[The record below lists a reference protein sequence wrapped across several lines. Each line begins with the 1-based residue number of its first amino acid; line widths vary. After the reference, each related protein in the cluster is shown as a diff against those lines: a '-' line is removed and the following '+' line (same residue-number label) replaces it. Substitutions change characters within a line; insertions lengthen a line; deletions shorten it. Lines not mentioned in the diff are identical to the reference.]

1 MPLVKTI
8 LFAADFSDSSRQAFR
23 LACSLAREGESRILV
38 VHVLE
43 AVHIVMEPIVSGQ
56 SAARFSI
63 DERYGGYHEAVKER
77 LRETYVPNSQID
89 IQYQT
94 RDGAPAEEILRAAEE
109 IGADLI
115 AMGTHGRTGLSRIRA
130 GSVAETVL
138 REARCPVLAL
148 RSTDSVKEPAR
159 DVRVILAAIDFSD
172 DSEDAARVARS
183 IAAHLGARL
192 VLLYVAPMDVVVPGV
207 VPMVFDL
214 QPDRDSLAALK
225 TQLEGPDLKAPIEVV
240 LRQGVA
246 ASEILSEA
254 ETMGCDLIVIGTHGR
269 TGVVRLLM
277 GSVAETVLRR
287 ASCPVLMIK
296 PAAHVRRSTA
306 ESELYQGSTHTTDG
320 DTPPSPSVTP
330 TSSVSDL
337 SAKSKTGTHH

>member
-8 LFAADFSDSSRQAFR
+8 LFAADFSESSRQAFR

-43 AVHIVMEPIVSGQ
+43 AVHIAMEPIASGP
-56 SAARFSI
+56 SAAPFSI

-77 LRETYVPNSQID
+77 LRETYVPTTQID

-94 RDGAPAEEILRAAEE
+94 RDGAPAEEILRVAEE

-138 REARCPVLAL
+138 REARCPVLAI
-148 RSTDSVKEPAR
+148 RSTDAVKEP
-159 DVRVILAAIDFSD
+159 VREVRAILAAIDFSD
-172 DSEDAARVARS
+172 DSKDAARVARS

-192 VLLYVAPMDVVVPGV
+192 VLLHVATMDVVPGV
-207 VPMVFDL
+207 VPMVYDL
-214 QPDRDSLAALK
+214 QPDHDFLAALK
-225 TQLEGPDLKAPIEVV
+225 TQFEGPDLKAPIEVV

-246 ASEILSEA
+246 ASEILSVA

-269 TGVVRLLM
+269 SGIVRLLM
-277 GSVAETVLRR
+277 GSVAEAVLRR
-287 ASCPVLMIK
+287 ANCPVLMIK

-306 ESELYQGSTHTTDG
+306 ESELYRGSTRSTDG
-320 DTPPSPSVTP
+320 NTPPSPSVAP
-330 TSSVSDL
+330 TSSAADL
-337 SAKSKTGTHH
+337 SEKS